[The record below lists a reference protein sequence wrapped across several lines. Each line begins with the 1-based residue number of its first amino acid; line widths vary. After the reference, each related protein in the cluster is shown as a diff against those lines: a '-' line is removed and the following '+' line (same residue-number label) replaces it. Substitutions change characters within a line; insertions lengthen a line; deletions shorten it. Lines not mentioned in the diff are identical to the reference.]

1 VGLDDP
7 RFSALYY
14 VIGSKKERNIMY
26 EVSAQMID
34 DTCHQVRVTASNSMF
49 VEVGDVWDMMELD
62 RFCDREM
69 IDLVIF

>member
-1 VGLDDP
+1 VGLDVIG
-7 RFSALYY
+7 FSALYY
-14 VIGSKKERNIMY
+14 VIGSKKERNMY

-49 VEVGDVWDMMELD
+49 VEVGDVWEMMELD